1 MTAVRLALLEFRRFR
16 GPLRTL
22 VPIALALIPLLYGS
36 LYLWSNWDPYGRTD
50 KIPVAVVN
58 QDHPAEANGQL
69 VDAGKQFT
77 DQLRASGAFQWHFVD
92 ARAAHEGLE
101 HGRYYFT
108 ITVPP
113 DFSAKL
119 VSAQRPTPE
128 RASLDI
134 TLDDANNF
142 VVGIIAK
149 AAKSELQDQVNSA
162 AHAAYARAIYG
173 ELSQV
178 KQQLHIA
185 AIGAHALVDGTVLAQ
200 RTGVSLTDGIT
211 AARAGAAGITDG
223 LQRLADA
230 GTRADQAIDA
240 LAGSGATALPNAVGA
255 AVNAATAASQTM
267 GVVQDGTALVRQ
279 SAADADAALRQ
290 FAAVHPELALDPLLA
305 TALQRAHSLGDAAAG
320 AAGTAEHARTAAD
333 QAATAATAVQRD
345 FGPVQTAL
353 TGSDSPLRAIS
364 SSTRQIGSGAT
375 QITAGLTALES
386 GAQTLRTAADQL
398 NNGATQLAGVVDGAV
413 QKIPDTSAEQTAKA
427 ADVLG
432 SPVGISMDNLHPAGV
447 YGRGLAPFFFSIA
460 IWVVGLLAYLFLRPL
475 NPRALAGRVG
485 TLTVAAAGWLPVA
498 AIAAIGGVILYG
510 AVHFGLHLNPVHPI
524 AVAGVLI
531 LAAGAFVA
539 IDHFL
544 RVSLGA
550 IGEALSLVLLIV
562 QLTACGGLYPIE
574 TTPAP
579 FRAVHPI
586 LPMTYLVDALRVGI
600 SGGLTTNLVRD
611 VLVLAGFL
619 LVFVGA
625 TALVVRR
632 QRVWTVARLHPRIET

>member
-1 MTAVRLALLEFRRFR
+1 MTALRLALLEFRRFR
-16 GPLRTL
+16 GPLRRL

-58 QDHPAEANGQL
+58 QDHAAEANGQM

-92 ARAAHEGLE
+92 ARRARDGLT

-108 ITVPP
+108 VTVPP

-119 VSAQRPTPE
+119 VSAQQPTPE

-178 KQQLHIA
+178 KQQLRIA
-185 AIGAHALVDGTVLAQ
+185 STGAHALVDGTVLAQ
-200 RTGVSLTDGIT
+200 QTGVSLTDGIT

-230 GTRADQAIDA
+230 GTRADQALDS
-240 LAGSGATALPNAVGA
+240 LAGSGSTALPAAVGA
-255 AVNAATAASQTM
+255 AANAATAAAQTM
-267 GVVQDGTALVRQ
+267 GVVQDGTTLVRQ
-279 SAADADAALRQ
+279 SADDAAAALRQ
-290 FAAVHPELALDPLLA
+290 LAAAHPELALDPLLA
-305 TALQRAHSLGDAAAG
+305 TALQRAQTLTDAAGG
-320 AAGTAEHARTAAD
+320 AAASAEHARTAAD
-333 QAATAATAVQRD
+333 QAATAAGQVQTD
-345 FGPVQTAL
+345 FGPVQSAL
-353 TGSDSPLRAIS
+353 TGADSPLRAIS

-386 GAQTLRTAADQL
+386 GSHTLGTAADQL
-398 NNGATQLAGVVDGAV
+398 NGGATKLAGVVDGAV
-413 QKIPDTSAEQTAKA
+413 DKIPDTSAEQTAKA

-460 IWVVGLLAYLFLRPL
+460 LWVVGLLAYLFIRPV

-485 TLTVAAAGWLPVA
+485 SLTVAAAGWLPVA
-498 AIAAIGGVILYG
+498 AIAAVGGVILYA
-510 AVHFGLHLNPVHPI
+510 AVHFGLHLDAVHPI
-524 AVAGVLI
+524 AVAAVLI

-544 RVSLGA
+544 RVALGA
-550 IGEALSLVLLIV
+550 IGEGLSLVLLIV
-562 QLTACGGLYPIE
+562 QLTACGGLYPVE

-579 FRAVHPI
+579 FRAVHPL

-619 LVFVGA
+619 AVFLGA

-632 QRVWTVARLHPRIET
+632 QRVWTVARLHPQIET